1 MSFWQGCILLLF
13 FISDG
18 IFRTIASLSTSIQL
32 EQTKSMKCSVSKSFQ
47 ISAFSDLQNEI
58 KPILNGTF
66 EITSDDI
73 RLVSDEN

>member
-66 EITSDDI
+66 ELTADDI
-73 RLVSDEN
+73 RLVSGEY